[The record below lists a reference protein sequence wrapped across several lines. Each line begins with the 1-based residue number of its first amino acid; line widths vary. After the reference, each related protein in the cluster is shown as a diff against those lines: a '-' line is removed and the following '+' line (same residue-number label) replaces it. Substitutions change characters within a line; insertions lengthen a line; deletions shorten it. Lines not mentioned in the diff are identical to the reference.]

1 MSSARRRAREIA
13 LQALYEI
20 DTTGHDPQEV
30 LDRIVEET
38 SRPGDVPGFAESRV
52 AGMLEHRQEI
62 DLQIQKAAP
71 SWPLDQIAKID
82 INILRLAIFEILFDN
97 EVPLKVA
104 INEAIELAKTF
115 GSDKSPK
122 FVNGVLG
129 AIASESQSQAR
140 S

>member
-1 MSSARRRAREIA
+1 MSSARRRARETA

-20 DTTGHDPQEV
+20 DTTGHDPREV
-30 LDRIVEET
+30 LERIVEET

-52 AGMLEHRQEI
+52 AGTLEHRLEI

-82 INILRLAIFEILFDN
+82 ISILRLAIFEVLFDN

-129 AIASESQSQAR
+129 AIVTESQSQAR

>member
-1 MSSARRRAREIA
+1 MASARRKARELA

-20 DTTGHDPQEV
+20 DSTGHDRDAV
-30 LDRIVEET
+30 LDRLLEESPVT
-38 SRPGDVPGFAESRV
+38 PDVRDFAQTRL
-52 AGMLEHRQEI
+52 AGILEHRQEI
-62 DLQIQKAAP
+62 DRHIQKAAP

-82 INILRLAIFEILFDN
+82 LNTLRLAIFEILFDN

-115 GSDKSPK
+115 GGDSSPK

-129 AIASESQSQAR
+129 AIVSENQSQTR
-140 S
+140 R

>member
-30 LDRIVEET
+30 LARIVEET
-38 SRPGDVPGFAESRV
+38 SRPGDDPGFAESRV

-62 DLQIQKAAP
+62 DLQIRKAAP
-71 SWPLDQIAKID
+71 SWPLDQISKID
-82 INILRLAIFEILFDN
+82 VNILRLAIFEILFDN

-115 GSDKSPK
+115 GGDKSPK

-129 AIASESQSQAR
+129 TIVSESQSQAR